1 MDNIQ
6 EIAAMA
12 ALNHM
17 FKQGYMSICT
27 IDNIAKLM
35 NVDPR
40 GKAYNVL
47 STLHCV
53 DFSEMPKEL
62 RDVVPDLI
70 RECLSLNP
78 IYEFEHLKKQVATAH
93 DTAHQ
98 SPMGRLLSYV
108 RG

>member
-6 EIAAMA
+6 EMTAMT

-17 FKQGYMSICT
+17 FKQGHMSICT
-27 IDNIAKLM
+27 IDSVAKLLG
-35 NVDPR
+35 VDPR
-40 GKAYNVL
+40 GKVYNIL

-53 DFSEMPKEL
+53 NFSEMPQELKEAIPGM
-62 RDVVPDLI
+62 V

-78 IYEFEHLKKQVATAH
+78 IYEFEHLKKQTVIV
-93 DTAHQ
+93 HQ

-108 RG
+108 KG